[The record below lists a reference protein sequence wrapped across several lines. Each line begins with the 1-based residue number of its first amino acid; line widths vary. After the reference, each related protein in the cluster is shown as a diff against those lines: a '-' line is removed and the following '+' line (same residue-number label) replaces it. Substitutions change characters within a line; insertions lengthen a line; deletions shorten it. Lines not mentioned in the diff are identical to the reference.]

1 MTWTRKAWNPFRPS
15 GRHPLCLRTQCEKFE
30 GNALRTRITFG
41 AAMLAV
47 CALLFGASSA
57 EALGNGATTTCAH
70 YDGTLC
76 LFFNSNLGGSRVGIY
91 GQVPDYA
98 VNVPGC
104 SSQGCPAYKFQTSG
118 LGQFDTVKNHA
129 ASVYNEASWVY
140 WVYYNSNYAGPR
152 DQWDP
157 EGYGTFYGNLNAT
170 YNENASQ
177 LANADI

>member
-1 MTWTRKAWNPFRPS
+1 MKRNKV
-15 GRHPLCLRTQCEKFE
+15 
-30 GNALRTRITFG
+30 RTRIGFASAVL
-41 AAMLAV
+41 AAF
-47 CALLFGASSA
+47 ALLFGASSSA
-57 EALGNGATTTCAH
+57 QALGSGDTTTCAH

-76 LFFNSNLGGSRVGIY
+76 IFYNSNLAGSRVGIY
-91 GQVPDYA
+91 GNVANYA

-104 SSQGCPAYKFQTSG
+104 SSQGCPAYYFLTSG
-118 LGQFDTVKNHA
+118 SGQSKVVKNDA

-140 WVYYNSNYAGPR
+140 WVYYNSSYSGPR

-170 YNENASQ
+170 YNQNASQ

>member
-1 MTWTRKAWNPFRPS
+1 M
-15 GRHPLCLRTQCEKFE
+15 
-30 GNALRTRITFG
+30 RIRFAFG
-41 AAMLAV
+41 AALLAAF
-47 CALLFGASSA
+47 ALLFGASSA
-57 EALGNGATTTCAH
+57 QALTNGSTTLCSH

-76 LFFNSNLGGSRVGIY
+76 LFYNSNLGGSRVGIY
-91 GQVPDYA
+91 GQVPNYA
-98 VNVPGC
+98 VDAPGC
-104 SSQGCPAYKFQTSG
+104 SSQGCPAYEFLTSG
-118 LGQFDTVKNHA
+118 SGEYKPVKNDA

-140 WVYYNSNYAGPR
+140 WVYYNSSYSGPR